1 MEMVKRIVFF
11 ARLLCLPLCLTGC
24 GATGK
29 LVGTVA
35 TIPVRII
42 SGGGKFHDDGSALPE
57 MIDIGQATSL
67 NHSN

>member
-1 MEMVKRIVFF
+1 MEMVKRIVLV
-11 ARLLCLPLCLTGC
+11 AGLLCLPLPLSGC

-35 TIPVRII
+35 TIPVRVI

-57 MIDIGQATSL
+57 MIDLDQASPL
-67 NHSN
+67 NYSN